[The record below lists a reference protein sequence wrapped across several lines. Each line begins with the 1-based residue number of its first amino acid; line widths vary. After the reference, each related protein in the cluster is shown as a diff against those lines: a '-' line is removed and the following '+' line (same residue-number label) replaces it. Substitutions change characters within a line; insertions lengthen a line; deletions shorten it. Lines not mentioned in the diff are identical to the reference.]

1 MAACGCLEETSGV
14 ERKVKTGSEGGF
26 HVFGMS
32 RKNGLLKQRYSCG
45 DNSKLYIGKFEGEFT
60 DCFVRLNDVSEKV
73 QAKLGFSEGFNMLKS
88 TLPLRSEGHH
98 SGVRVFGERRPRLDR
113 SPSTDSVAVSSGAS
127 DSCQSSD
134 TTSVSEPCSPECPAS
149 PEIPQPMPPLSE
161 ETNDHSL
168 PDIEEFNNVDYSVLS
183 ARNCSQ
189 GDASGHSDIYQM
201 DSLLQGNRPHL
212 KKMPNLPDPECD
224 VEYKNVPGNQ
234 VNSSEVSSREHTVTK
249 IYSESKNED
258 IITFN
263 KLAVK
268 DWEKPH
274 VKSNCTVCSHYSSS
288 SQGLCASSPS
298 CQSPVAASLCCS
310 QSSTATSSTSSQST
324 ASSQAQLILACKW
337 LNCVTEVDCPSE
349 LVDHIRITHVD
360 TQKNGENFTCL
371 WKGCKVYNRPSC
383 SLSWLQRHML
393 THGGNKPFK
402 CIVDGCGQ
410 RFTSQSALERHVNSH
425 FNSTPASNAN
435 KNSRTKDESPSKL
448 IRKRKVRYR
457 QRCWAAI
464 KTEDFFDTGV
474 MERVQHELMELNVL
488 TQVDLQGTSRT
499 VTFHSIV
506 QGRRVENSGKVAV
519 LLHWLPEQIFPDEW
533 VCESEVAQ
541 MSHLT
546 IPLTLLPR
554 DALDILR
561 PSLST
566 CSTRKRKRK

>member
-457 QRCWAAI
+457 QRCWAVLRFPG
-464 KTEDFFDTGV
+464 EPLGV
-474 MERVQHELMELNVL
+474 GKGV
-488 TQVDLQGTSRT
+488 SR
-499 VTFHSIV
+499 
-506 QGRRVENSGKVAV
+506 G
-519 LLHWLPEQIFPDEW
+519 
-533 VCESEVAQ
+533 
-541 MSHLT
+541 M
-546 IPLTLLPR
+546 
-554 DALDILR
+554 
-561 PSLST
+561 
-566 CSTRKRKRK
+566 